1 METLASARSWNCTDW
16 SPSNGSSCGL
26 SVFLPLL
33 GQFGLVF
40 TKSVYSRRLLFSE
53 QGNCWYIILQLMH
66 LFPFGLFDQ
75 FFFFFLLTHSF
86 AGKGSFAIVAGDS
99 WGPKLLIEKY
109 RTEQLQLLVLSSRI
123 GQVSESSL
131 CPSLLAGNPWNQEER
146 LLQATISSWNGKPVK
161 PGITGD
167 RALWSRRYHMIEL
180 SEWYCHKK
188 TETARNKGQSR
199 SNVKR

>member
-1 METLASARSWNCTDW
+1 MLTFSFFATSWAVRSGVHKKC
-16 SPSNGSSCGL
+16 
-26 SVFLPLL
+26 
-33 GQFGLVF
+33 
-40 TKSVYSRRLLFSE
+40 LFSTSSLFWARKLLVHHSTAYAL
-53 QGNCWYIILQLMH
+53 NPLWTFWPILL
-66 LFPFGLFDQ
+66 
-75 FFFFFLLTHSF
+75 FFFFLLTHYF

-188 TETARNKGQSR
+188 TETARNKRQSR